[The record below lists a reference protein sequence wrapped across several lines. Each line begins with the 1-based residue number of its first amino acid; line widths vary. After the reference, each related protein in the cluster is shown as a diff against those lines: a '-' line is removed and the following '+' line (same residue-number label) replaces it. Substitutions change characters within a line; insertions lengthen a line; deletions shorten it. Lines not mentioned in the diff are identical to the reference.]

1 MVAYIVRRVAWGML
15 VLLAVGIFT
24 FLLAFVA
31 PGDPARA
38 IAGRNA
44 SAAAVHAIREALGMD
59 RPLPEQMVGYLARAL
74 QGDFG
79 ESYKQHRPVLDMVL
93 ERVPATFELAIAGVL
108 AAAVIGIPLGVR
120 SARNPGGKTDRLG
133 LIGTSVLVA
142 APAFWV
148 GYMLIFVFAFQPAL
162 QWGISI
168 FPIGQYKPWDL
179 RYLLLPALTLAVG
192 LAAYYAR
199 ITRTV
204 LLDELH
210 QDYTRTARA
219 KGAAEGRVAWRHA
232 FPNALPPLLTQ
243 IGLDLGLLL
252 GGVVVVEAVFSW
264 PGIGKLALD
273 AVHSEDLP
281 LLMGTVL
288 FATVCIVVMNIM
300 VDVAIALIDPR
311 VRQT

>member
-1 MVAYIVRRVAWGML
+1 
-15 VLLAVGIFT
+15 
-24 FLLAFVA
+24 
-31 PGDPARA
+31 
-38 IAGRNA
+38 
-44 SAAAVHAIREALGMD
+44 
-59 RPLPEQMVGYLARAL
+59 
-74 QGDFG
+74 
-79 ESYKQHRPVLDMVL
+79 VL
-93 ERVPATFELAIAGVL
+93 ERVPATFQLAVAGVL
-108 AAAVIGIPLGVR
+108 TAAAIGIPLGVR
-120 SARNPGGKTDRLG
+120 SARSPGGKTDRGG

-142 APAFWV
+142 APAFWI
-148 GYMLIFVFAFQPAL
+148 GYMLLFVFAFQPAR
-162 QWGISI
+162 QWEISI

-179 RYLLLPALTLAVG
+179 RYLFLPAITLAAG

-210 QDYTRTARA
+210 HDYTRTARA
-219 KGAAEGRVAWRHA
+219 KGATEGRVAWRHA

-288 FATVCIVVMNIM
+288 FATVCIVVMNIV
-300 VDVAIALIDPR
+300 VDVAIAVIDPR